1 MIYLNIVDFIYF
13 HQIAARYDMG
23 TIPEIA
29 ALCRGH
35 LRQLTCIY
43 RSRCVNTSF
52 QIPPHCRDF
61 RLDPIQ
67 QWGRFQHMNASL
79 SANRVSIPA
88 VRLYSKSTV
97 LFTLSALHFRNS
109 IPVRDTRKLHQ
120 VASPAFQMT

>member
-13 HQIAARYDMG
+13 HQIAARYDVG

-35 LRQLTCIY
+35 LRQLAGIY
-43 RSRCVNTSF
+43 RRRCVNTPFAGISGW
-52 QIPPHCRDF
+52 IRSSNG
-61 RLDPIQ
+61 
-67 QWGRFQHMNASL
+67 GRFQHMNASL

-109 IPVRDTRKLHQ
+109 IPVRDTRKLHR